1 MTRVDGP
8 VSMTVSIETMIDAIT
23 KIRYESE
30 FVVTDAD
37 EAEEKGAQFHALQ
50 MAWTNGYGSAGQE

>member
-8 VSMTVSIETMIDAIT
+8 VSMTVAIETMIDATT
-23 KIRYESE
+23 KIRFASE

-50 MAWTNGYGSAGQE
+50 AAWTTGYGSAGQG